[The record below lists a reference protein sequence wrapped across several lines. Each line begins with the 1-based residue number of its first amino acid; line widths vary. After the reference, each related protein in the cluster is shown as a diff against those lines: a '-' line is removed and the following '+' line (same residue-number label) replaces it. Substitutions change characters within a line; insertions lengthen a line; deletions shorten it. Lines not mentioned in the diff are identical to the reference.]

1 MLSLI
6 SALFIITGSRENFS
20 HAMIFTVGTWL
31 SKVKKNKGPPE
42 LRLADDCRLWN
53 DPLFLPITA
62 GLPLLTTCSFK
73 YLPCLHTTYHTSCLS
88 EMIYFLETPCGLVFQ
103 ANKGKISM
111 AIFKI
116 LVLFSLES
124 NYCHIVCVRIR

>member
-1 MLSLI
+1 
-6 SALFIITGSRENFS
+6 
-20 HAMIFTVGTWL
+20 
-31 SKVKKNKGPPE
+31 
-42 LRLADDCRLWN
+42 LADDCRLWN

-124 NYCHIVCVRIR
+124 NYCHIVCVRIRWYRQHLEEPVLSTLEQVMRNEKWKRYLW